1 MTLPPPEICRRILAL
16 HELLGFQDGKY
27 DKRAELLELLA
38 EHGLSWNDL
47 PDFFVAMNAGT
58 ATPLPAPGSKSW
70 EKHCRRICQLHA
82 AMGSPDK
89 DGRSAQEKLVE
100 RLGEQQIT
108 WWGDL
113 PAILAADWVYKN
125 PVSVNAAA
133 APTADGPQVNVL
145 ELELALLEDY
155 VTTTADNCMIIAL
168 WTLASHVF
176 DQFLVSPRLLILSP
190 VKRCG
195 KTTLLKLIETQVA
208 NGRFVSDVSGPGLF
222 HDIDANPRSPQLV
235 DEVVPSDFFGNP
247 VLKRVFNDGFRR
259 GATVR
264 RFWEGQSR
272 DFNIYVPVACAA
284 IAHASEIPPEA
295 LDRSFPINMQRRSSE
310 EHPRR
315 RFDERDQV
323 FSIVR
328 EEIKKWAATCS
339 LSQDPEMPP
348 ALRDRAA
355 DICRPSLAVAD
366 CLGYGDK
373 ARAVL
378 VDHFAGRPDEDPA
391 VLILFHGESIFKALE
406 TDRIERDV
414 FLAEL
419 RKLDY
424 WSGFTGPKGTG
435 SPHDITK
442 GEMLALLRKH
452 YIHTRTVWSPDRSR
466 SHRGFYLSQ
475 FEQALK
481 PYRTSEAAT
490 SSQPRKIIALAK
502 T

>member
-1 MTLPPPEICRRILAL
+1 
-16 HELLGFQDGKY
+16 
-27 DKRAELLELLA
+27 
-38 EHGLSWNDL
+38 
-47 PDFFVAMNAGT
+47 
-58 ATPLPAPGSKSW
+58 
-70 EKHCRRICQLHA
+70 
-82 AMGSPDK
+82 MGSPDK

-100 RLGEQQIT
+100 RLGKQQLT

-125 PVSVNAAA
+125 PISVNAAA
-133 APTADGPQVNVL
+133 AQTANEPQVNVL

-155 VTTTADNCMIIAL
+155 LTTTADNRMVIAL

-176 DQFLVSPRLLILSP
+176 DQFLVSPRLFILSP

-195 KTTLLKLIETQVA
+195 KTTLLKLLETQVA

-222 HDIDANPRSPQLV
+222 HDIDANPRSTQLL
-235 DEVVPSDFFGNP
+235 DEVVPNDFFRNP
-247 VLKRVFNDGFRR
+247 ILKRVFNDGFRR

-264 RFWEGQSR
+264 RFWEGQAR
-272 DFNIYVPVACAA
+272 DFTIYAPVACAA
-284 IAHASEIPPEA
+284 IAHASEMPPEA
-295 LDRSFPINMQRRSSE
+295 LDRSFTINMQRLSSG

-323 FSIVR
+323 FYIAR
-328 EEIKKWAATCS
+328 EEINKWAATCS
-339 LSQDPEMPP
+339 LSQDPEMPS

-355 DICRPSLAVAD
+355 DICRPLLAVAD
-366 CLGYGDK
+366 CLRYGDK

-424 WSGFTGPKGTG
+424 WSGFTGLNGAG

-475 FEQALK
+475 FEQASK
-481 PYRTSEAAT
+481 RYRPSEAAT
-490 SSQPRKIIALAK
+490 SSQPEKIIALAK
-502 T
+502 L